1 MVSVRARKRRDSGL
15 AARVELGRRV
25 VVGTAARGRRVPP
38 HMVQWVM
45 GHERS
50 STTLDR
56 YTRPTGNSSRILDAL
71 NDPVR
76 EGPNEDDPHDG
87 SEPMSALA

>member
-1 MVSVRARKRRDSGL
+1 
-15 AARVELGRRV
+15 
-25 VVGTAARGRRVPP
+25 
-38 HMVQWVM
+38 MVQWVM

-87 SEPMSALA
+87 PERMSALA